1 MTRRRVWSFLTA
13 AMAALC
19 LTATGATAQSQQA
32 TIMGQV
38 VDEAGVPLA
47 SVQVLVTHQA
57 TGAQRGTYTNADGRY
72 RIQGLSPRGPYRIE
86 ASRIGYGTSSVEVA
100 GLDAAATQQFDFTL
114 GSEAIAVDAIEVFAD
129 RAREQSTPVAYSTVD
144 QVQIQRQLASRDI
157 PLVLNTTPSVY
168 ATETGGGAGDAR
180 VNVRGFSQRNVA
192 VMINGVPVNDMEN
205 GWVYWSNWDGV
216 GDFTKSIQ
224 LQRGLSAVNLAT
236 PSVGGSLNLI
246 TDPTSLGTDVMVK
259 QEFGDGG
266 FLKTTA
272 MASTGLIDDRYA
284 LMAGGVR
291 KTGDGIVQGAWT
303 DAWAYYVA
311 GSFVLNDANRFDLYA
326 TGAPQR
332 HGQRR
337 YMQNIGAFDAGFA
350 RSLDGYDEAALDR
363 YPQSAHG
370 RLYNQNVSPVS
381 CDYDAEQAVGGSR
394 VSRYDCSYMNEIENF
409 YHKPQVNLNWYSQ
422 LSNDI
427 NLSTVAYYSGGQGGG
442 TGTLGS
448 MVWDFDSQ
456 PSRVVNWDATID
468 RNAASTTGST
478 GILRNSRNNQS
489 SVGAIAKLGMN
500 VSEPLKVEV
509 GVDYRLASV
518 EHYREVRDLLGGE
531 YFVDNSSDLRPADF
545 RAGLGDKVGYNN
557 SNDINWIG
565 GHVQAEYFTGR
576 YSLYGMTGVSG
587 VKYKYTDHFRDA
599 GLHAGGTATGEEL
612 VLDPDW
618 NTGFQVKGGGLYHLT
633 DELSLFSSA
642 GYVAQM
648 PIFDQVIDD
657 VNGLLV
663 DNTERQKF
671 VSVEAG
677 TRYRSSRL
685 PIQVSGN
692 VYYTQW
698 MDRSDTRRF
707 FDEDGE
713 DIFITLTGLEQRHMG
728 VELEGGWQP
737 LDLLRFDASVS
748 LNDWIYTDDVNGI
761 YKPETRDTTF
771 TYEIFVDGLRVG
783 NAPQKQFAYQATVFP
798 IHGAYVQMVG
808 KTYLQHY
815 SDFNPFDRTDAR
827 TPAEGGDRGVP
838 SWRAPDYSVFDLH
851 AGYSVPDR
859 LTRGLS
865 LEVFA
870 NMFNVFDTVY
880 ILDALDN
887 SSFNA
892 FDRDHDADDAE
903 VFFGL
908 PRRVTFGARLTY

>member
-1 MTRRRVWSFLTA
+1 M
-13 AMAALC
+13 MAAGAAVC
-19 LTATGATAQSQQA
+19 LMATGATAQDRQA
-32 TIMGQV
+32 TIVGQV
-38 VDEAGVPLA
+38 TDEAGVPLA
-47 SVQVLVTHQA
+47 SVQILVTHQV
-57 TGAQRGTYTNADGRY
+57 TGAQRGTYTNEEGRFM
-72 RIQGLSPRGPYRIE
+72 IQRLSPRGPYQIE
-86 ASRIGYGTSSVEVA
+86 ASRIGYGSSVVEVD
-100 GLDAAATQQFDFTL
+100 GFDPAATQQFTFRL
-114 GSEAIAVDAIEVFAD
+114 GSEAVSLDALEVFAD
-129 RAREQSTPVAYSTVD
+129 RARDQSTPVAFSTVD
-144 QVQIQRQLASRDI
+144 QIQIQRQLASRDI

-246 TDPTSLGTDVMVK
+246 TDPTSMGTDLMVK

-272 MASTGLIDDRYA
+272 MASTGLINDRFA
-284 LMAGGVR
+284 FMAGGVR
-291 KTGDGIVQGAWT
+291 KKGDGIVYGAWT
-303 DAWAYYVA
+303 DAWAYYMA
-311 GSFVLNDANRFDLYA
+311 GSFIVNDNNRLDLFA

-337 YMQNIGAFDAGFA
+337 YMQNIGAFDADFA
-350 RSLDGYDEAALDR
+350 RDLDDYDPLALDD
-363 YPQSAHG
+363 YPQSDDG
-370 RLYNQNVSPVS
+370 RLYNQNASPVS
-381 CDYDAEQAVGGSR
+381 CDYDAQHAVGSAR
-394 VSRYDCSYMNEIENF
+394 VGRYDCAYMNEIENF

-422 LSNDI
+422 LTDRMQ
-427 NLSTVAYYSGGQGGG
+427 LSTVAYYSGGQGGG

-448 MVWDFDSQ
+448 MVWDYDSQ
-456 PSRVVNWDATID
+456 PTRRVNWDATID
-468 RNAASTTGST
+468 RNATNATGST
-478 GILRNSRNNQS
+478 GILRNSRNNQW
-489 SVGAIAKLGMN
+489 SVGAISKLGIN
-500 VSEPLKVEV
+500 VSQPLKVEF
-509 GVDYRLASV
+509 GLDYRIAEV
-518 EHYREVRDLLGGE
+518 QHYREVRDLLGGD
-531 YFVDNSSDLRPADF
+531 YFIDNANDF
-545 RAGLGDKVGYNN
+545 TPNFQAGLGDKVNYNN
-557 SNDINWIG
+557 TNEINWVG
-565 GHVQAEYFTGR
+565 GHVQAEYFTGK

-587 VKYKYTDHFRDA
+587 VNYRYTDHFVDS
-599 GLHAGGTATGEEL
+599 GLHAGGTASGQEL
-612 VLDPDW
+612 VLNPSW
-618 NTGFQVKGGGLYHLT
+618 NTGFQLKGGGVYNLT
-633 DELSLFSSA
+633 DDLGLFASA

-663 DNTERQKF
+663 DNAERQKF
-671 VSVEAG
+671 LSVEAG
-677 TRYRSSRL
+677 TRYRSSVL
-685 PIQVSGN
+685 PIEVSGN

-698 MDRSDTRRF
+698 MDRSSTERY
-707 FDEDGE
+707 FDETGE

-737 LDLLRFDASVS
+737 FDMLRFDASVS
-748 LNDWIYTDDVNGI
+748 LNDWVYTDDVNGI

-771 TYEIFVDGLRVG
+771 TYDIFVDGLRVG

-798 IHGAYVQMVG
+798 VTGAFVQLVG

-815 SDFNPFDRTDAR
+815 ADFNPFDRTDSR

-838 SWRAPDYSVFDLH
+838 SWRAPDYSVLDLH
-851 AGYSVPDR
+851 AGYAIPQT
-859 LTRGLS
+859 LTRGLQ
-865 LEVFA
+865 LQVFA
-870 NMFNVFDTVY
+870 NMFNVFDSVY
-880 ILDALDN
+880 IMDALDN

-908 PRRVTFGARLTY
+908 PRRMTFGASLKY